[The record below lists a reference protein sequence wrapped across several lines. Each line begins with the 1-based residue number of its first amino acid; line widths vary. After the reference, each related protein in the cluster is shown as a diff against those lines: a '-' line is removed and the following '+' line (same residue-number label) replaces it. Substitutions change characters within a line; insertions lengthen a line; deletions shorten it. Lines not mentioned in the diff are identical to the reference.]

1 MGRHSGGTKS
11 RVGGGGCLKHYWE
24 EKRMQRKQGVKWGR
38 YPPGCGREGAKEMSW
53 GKWGCQSSGKG
64 GEKGG
69 ELAME
74 GGRVATGKGRELG
87 MLLNQFLTKLLDI
100 ECNRI

>member
-1 MGRHSGGTKS
+1 
-11 RVGGGGCLKHYWE
+11 
-24 EKRMQRKQGVKWGR
+24 
-38 YPPGCGREGAKEMSW
+38 MSW